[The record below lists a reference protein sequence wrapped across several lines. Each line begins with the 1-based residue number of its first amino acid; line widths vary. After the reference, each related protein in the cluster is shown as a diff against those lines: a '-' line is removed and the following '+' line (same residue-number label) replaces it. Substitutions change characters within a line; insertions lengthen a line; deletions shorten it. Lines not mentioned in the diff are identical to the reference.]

1 VPEHVRPTEW
11 TVTHDFAFVFGGA
24 EWVTHVLASELL
36 PGSRTAVLAGTPEVA
51 ARLND
56 FGPVEQL
63 MPAWINQRT
72 YRLAT
77 PLYPHLLASRQP
89 VEGNV
94 VASSYAFAH
103 HVRATGRMIV
113 YCHSPLRQAWTGA
126 SAYAAEGPLI
136 ERVGARSLGRVIRG
150 ADRVAAARADGY
162 VATSRAVQSRL
173 ARCYG
178 LHDVPI
184 VPPPV
189 NDRTYHRTPRHRE
202 DFYLFAGRITEP
214 YKRLGLLLEAFA
226 QMSGRQLMV
235 VGDGRDRERLQRA
248 APSNVRFLGWQ
259 PATEVA
265 ALYNRA
271 RALIFPSEDDFGLVP
286 VEAMACGLPVLAYA
300 RGGALDTVVPAIT
313 GLFFDEQTPAAV
325 TKAITQFEQRN
336 WDEDA
341 IVARARRY
349 GLDSFVTKMRQV
361 LEGRDE

>member
-36 PGSRTAVLAGTPEVA
+36 PGSRTAVLAGAPEVA

-56 FGPVEQL
+56 FRPVERL
-63 MPAWINQRT
+63 MPAWINERT

-77 PLYPHLLASRQP
+77 PLYPRLLALQQP
-89 VEGNV
+89 VEGHV

-103 HVRATGRMIV
+103 HVRATGSMIV

-126 SAYAAEGPLI
+126 AAYGAEGPVI
-136 ERVGARSLGRVIRG
+136 ERVGARSLGRVLRG

-173 ARCYG
+173 AQCYG
-178 LHDVPI
+178 LQDVPI

-189 NDRTYHRTPRHRE
+189 NDRTYHRTPGNRE
-202 DFYLFAGRITEP
+202 DFYLFVGRITEP

-226 QMSGRQLMV
+226 QMSGRQLVV
-235 VGDGRDRERLQRA
+235 VGDGRDRERLQQA

-259 PATEVA
+259 PANEVA

-271 RALIFPSEDDFGLVP
+271 RALLFPSDDDFGLVP
-286 VEAMACGLPVLAYA
+286 VEAMACGLPVLAYSS
-300 RGGALDTVVPAIT
+300 GGALDTVDPATT
-313 GLFFDEQTPAAV
+313 GLFFDEQTPVAV
-325 TKAITQFEQRN
+325 RKAITEFEQRD

-341 IVARARRY
+341 IVAHARRY
-349 GLDSFVTKMRQV
+349 GIDSFLTKMRQV
-361 LEGRDE
+361 LEDRDD